1 MNRFSR
7 SKKTTGPSSIVHVV
21 LVGARDLIAADKGG
35 TSDPY
40 AVAELVEAETGNS
53 LRPKRTKKT
62 NTVKKTL
69 EPTWNEAI
77 VWDGV
82 EENPSTLA
90 VKVKVF
96 DADMLSSEILGE
108 ITLPVADFTVE
119 DVSDKWYPLEISG
132 KMKEVKGEIHV
143 QTRIDPPAVDSE
155 ADANA
160 AEAAVELEER
170 IIGKHGCKWQGVCVH
185 SWYQSSWLIFA
196 CPGCSFVPRPSET
209 VEALGRSTRCRSRRP
224 GHWVGTVL

>member
-7 SKKTTGPSSIVHVV
+7 SKKETTGPSSIVHVV

-40 AVAELVEAETGNS
+40 AIAELIEAESGNS

-69 EPTWNEAI
+69 EPTWNESI

-108 ITLPVADFTVE
+108 ITLPVADFTVK
-119 DVSDKWYPLEISG
+119 DVTDKWYPLEISG

-143 QTRIDPPAVDSE
+143 QTRIDPPAVEDGG
-155 ADANA
+155 ADGNA
-160 AEAAVELEER
+160 AGAAAVFEER
-170 IIGKHGCKWQGVCVH
+170 IIGKHGCKFQGM
-185 SWYQSSWLIFA
+185 
-196 CPGCSFVPRPSET
+196 CSFVVSPFVFDLFSSFVARPSET
-209 VEALGRSTRCRSRRP
+209 VEALGRST
-224 GHWVGTVL
+224 